1 MDKHSKKII
10 QNITKTIVTITVAAA
25 SVLRAYDYGVTNT
38 QKNTIKK
45 LEGNIISGD
54 TVTINQSNEISDTY
68 EELTNEVLDE
78 LKTFKE
84 ENASLKK
91 EILDLQNDKQEKK
104 SEDTK
109 GIEDATEAGEEQE
122 ENSQRVDEYQPGLQV
137 VSIKDS
143 NAYEAYNGNGN
154 NGFIMFRI
162 ICGDMKNSTQ
172 FLI

>member
-10 QNITKTIVTITVAAA
+10 QNITKTIVTITVAIA
-25 SVLRAYDYGVTNT
+25 SVLRAYDYGVTIT

-78 LKTFKE
+78 LKNFKE

-109 GIEDATEAGEEQE
+109 GIEDATETGEEM
-122 ENSQRVDEYQPGLQV
+122 RRK
-137 VSIKDS
+137 SI
-143 NAYEAYNGNGN
+143 
-154 NGFIMFRI
+154 
-162 ICGDMKNSTQ
+162 
-172 FLI
+172 L